1 MPPKGGIQK
10 RFVELQGVEP
20 WSGAGNDNAFY
31 MFSSNY
37 FRALNG
43 LPPTISKPYVAL

>member
-1 MPPKGGIQK
+1 MPPEGGIQK
-10 RFVELQGVEP
+10 KVVELQGVEP